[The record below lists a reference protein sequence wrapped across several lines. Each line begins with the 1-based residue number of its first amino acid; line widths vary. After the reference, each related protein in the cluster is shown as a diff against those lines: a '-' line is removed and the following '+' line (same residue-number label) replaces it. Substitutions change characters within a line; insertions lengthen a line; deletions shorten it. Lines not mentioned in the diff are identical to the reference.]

1 MEIAIYFIGL
11 AVFFILFFLY
21 FAKQTDM
28 NVEEILVATIIL
40 SAIWFISGVVYIVCV
55 LYQLIDEYTNVF
67 SWLKGLVEKLV
78 GKLRG
83 K

>member
-21 FAKQTDM
+21 FSKETDM
-28 NVEEILVATIIL
+28 DTEEILVATTLL
-40 SAIWFISGVVYIVCV
+40 SAIWFLSGVVLIGYV
-55 LYQLIDEYTNVF
+55 LCQLIDKYTHVF